1 MMGSELIWDI
11 PKFLRT
17 SITKRSYK
25 MGIIDQSWYPIDFKL
40 NPSYILF

>member
-25 MGIIDQSWYPIDFKL
+25 KGITDQSWYPIDLKL
-40 NPSYILF
+40 ISSYILF